1 MKYEAPCGPTWGRS
15 MTESTTRR
23 QHHVWKH
30 YLEGWCRGDGK
41 LFCLRDGSLFRTS
54 PLNIMVERDFYRL
67 MSFTKQDIVFF
78 NYWLTEVCPPAM
90 QATNRSTFSMF
101 LKVANGNHIVQRS
114 KRVSES
120 EKGYVFSLA
129 VQLEEMLHI
138 DIENR
143 AVPLMRE
150 LRQERLDFLSDDVS
164 TVSFFQF
171 LAHQHF
177 RTKRI
182 RESVGQVLA
191 SLSPGFDFRRLR
203 HVFCYCFANNFG
215 GSLYV
220 DRNRLQIVFLRNQ
233 SDGFITGDQ
242 PIVNLAH
249 SDNMAHDDVVMYYP
263 LSPGLALMVG
273 FGDSRERSIKVSKEV
288 VQRLNETV
296 AFFSMQFL
304 VADSEEILR
313 RFCRRP
319 KIKPDVLALMR

>member
-1 MKYEAPCGPTWGRS
+1 MPAS
-15 MTESTTRR
+15 NASH
-23 QHHVWKH
+23 QSINLFDV
-30 YLEGWCRGDGK
+30 LEGCQRQSHSTEIEQ
-41 LFCLRDGSLFRTS
+41 GS
-54 PLNIMVERDFYRL
+54 
-67 MSFTKQDIVFF
+67 Q
-78 NYWLTEVCPPAM
+78 
-90 QATNRSTFSMF
+90 NR
-101 LKVANGNHIVQRS
+101 
-114 KRVSES
+114 KRR
-120 EKGYVFSLA
+120 YVFSLA
-129 VQLEEMLHI
+129 VQLEEMLHSE
-138 DIENR
+138 IENR

-150 LRQERLDFLSDDVS
+150 LRQERLDILSDDVS

-203 HVFCYCFANNFG
+203 HLFCYCFANNFG

-233 SDGFITGDQ
+233 SDGYITGDQ

-263 LSPGLALMVG
+263 LSPGLALMVD
-273 FGDSRERSIKVSKEV
+273 FGDYRERSIKISKEV
-288 VQRLNETV
+288 VQGLNETV
-296 AFFSMQFL
+296 AFFSRQLL
-304 VADSEEILR
+304 VADSEELLR
-313 RFCRRP
+313 RFCIRP